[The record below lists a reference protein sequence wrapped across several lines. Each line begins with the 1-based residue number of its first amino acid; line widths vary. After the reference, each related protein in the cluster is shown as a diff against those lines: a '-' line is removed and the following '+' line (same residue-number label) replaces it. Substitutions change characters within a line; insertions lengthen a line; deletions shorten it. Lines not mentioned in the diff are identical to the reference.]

1 MKLLH
6 LLYDFCNLY
15 GEYGNILALERTL
28 KSKTDVTTDRMPL
41 TALSGELDFSEYDFI
56 YIGSATE
63 RNLHTALEF
72 LRVYKQPLKDALD
85 KGTVILATGNAFE
98 LFGKSINSDGKELT
112 GLGFFDYYSVEGDE
126 RIVTDEKAI
135 FNKTEEPVIGFINK
149 CSNIYGITSPMFT
162 VSEGT
167 GNNPDDKGEGII
179 SGSFYGTHIIG
190 PLLIRN
196 PKIAEYF
203 AETLIETKPQ
213 DSFV

>member
-6 LLYDFCNLY
+6 LLYDFCDLY

-41 TALSGELDFSEYDFI
+41 TALSGELDFSGYDFI

-98 LFGKSINSDGKELT
+98 LFGKSITDSGGKELI
-112 GLGFFDYYSVEGDE
+112 GLGFFDYYSVEGGE
-126 RIVTDEKAI
+126 RIVADEKAI

-203 AETLIETKPQ
+203 AEILIENQP
-213 DSFV
+213 